1 MAQTM
6 IVAGGTWIA
15 LRKLRSIQ
23 ATPAANLKELGYVSH
38 RLTAFHPKRR
48 IDITGRLSPL
58 KFLSMSMSTSL
69 FIPVYVDYRQQPLW

>member
-23 ATPAANLKELGYVSH
+23 ATPAAIERYLNRDKEAAFERDEYV
-38 RLTAFHPKRR
+38 
-48 IDITGRLSPL
+48 
-58 KFLSMSMSTSL
+58 
-69 FIPVYVDYRQQPLW
+69 